1 MTYKSILT
9 DANHLYSAYHKCI
22 ENIVWKESTQ
32 RFMINHLRNIF
43 KLQDELIDQSYVT
56 GKTNEFIL
64 TERGRIRPIT
74 GLELRDRIVR
84 HVLCDDILL
93 PEIRKRII
101 YDNGASLK
109 DRGIS
114 FSRKRFEIH
123 LHKYY
128 KEHGNDGYILFGDFS
143 KFYDNI
149 IHKIAKEQL
158 LDLINNDYYINWL
171 LDIIFKGF
179 ELDVSYMTDEEFIEV
194 LYTVFNKLI
203 HREVPKELLTGAKML
218 QKSIDVGDQLSQ
230 LIGIYYPNRIDTYVK
245 YVASQKYY
253 GRYMDDWYIISNSK
267 EDLHILLNDIIKI
280 SGGLGIHINQKKTHI
295 VKVSSTYK
303 YLQVKYQLTD
313 NGRIIKRINP
323 DRITAMRRKLK
334 KLAVKHNNCDIEYVH
349 IENMFKSWMGS
360 FYKLMS
366 KQQRNSLIDLFEEL
380 FNRHV
385 EIVNKKMIIT

>member
-32 RFMINHLRNIF
+32 RFMVNHLRNIF
-43 KLQDELIDQSYVT
+43 NLQDELIDQSYVT

-149 IHKIAKEQL
+149 IHNIAKEQL
-158 LDLINNDYYINWL
+158 LDLVNNDYYINWL

-218 QKSIDVGDQLSQ
+218 QKSVDVGDQLSQ

-267 EDLHILLNDIIKI
+267 DDLHILLNDIIKI
-280 SGGLGIHINQKKTHI
+280 AGELGIHINQKKTHI
-295 VKVSSTYK
+295 VKVGSTYK
-303 YLQVKYQLTD
+303 YLQIKYQLTD

-334 KLAVKHNNCDIEYVH
+334 KLAVKHNNGDIEYVH

-366 KQQRNSLIDLFEEL
+366 KQQRNSLIDLFEGL